1 MIVIIA
7 TPKLF
12 QWACHCRWL
21 YTYTMLVPHFW
32 QVWVF
37 LTPPTDVAG
46 LGALGESFPGNRR
59 AASGVKHKHTH
70 TLTLTQ
76 LLTGTF
82 WQSLCSSHQHS
93 VCLHR
98 SLSAELVCVSPL
110 VFTSSAPEGHASW
123 NGFPHIGHYHFMKEC
138 RCYLDVFAQPF
149 IKAEGGKGGHMHF
162 MICCSQ
168 HKRHTGELF
177 STSCTG
183 DGHME
188 VQVRSQLLAL
198 ACSALER
205 RLMIIFFSNYFHY
218 WLIVCCLIVQSFSAE
233 NCEERSS
240 HSPRVWTDSCFYV
253 QPTV

>member
-70 TLTLTQ
+70 TREHINTAAHWDVLTVSLFITSTLCLSSPLSVSGACLCFPTRHHQ
-76 LLTGTF
+76 LSTRGTRF
-82 WQSLCSSHQHS
+82 MKWVSTHW
-93 VCLHR
+93 
-98 SLSAELVCVSPL
+98 SLSLHERMSLLSGCIRPAVYQ
-110 VFTSSAPEGHASW
+110 G
-123 NGFPHIGHYHFMKEC
+123 
-138 RCYLDVFAQPF
+138 R
-149 IKAEGGKGGHMHF
+149 GGKGGHMHF

-188 VQVRSQLLAL
+188 PKLGA
-198 ACSALER
+198 
-205 RLMIIFFSNYFHY
+205 SN
-218 WLIVCCLIVQSFSAE
+218 
-233 NCEERSS
+233 S
-240 HSPRVWTDSCFYV
+240 HSLVLH
-253 QPTV
+253 

>member
-21 YTYTMLVPHFW
+21 YTYTMLLPHFW

-149 IKAEGGKGGHMHF
+149 IKAEGGKEDTCISWSAVHNINGTQESSSLHPA
-162 MICCSQ
+162 
-168 HKRHTGELF
+168 
-177 STSCTG
+177 
-183 DGHME
+183 
-188 VQVRSQLLAL
+188 QVTATWKSKLGA
-198 ACSALER
+198 S
-205 RLMIIFFSNYFHY
+205 Y
-218 WLIVCCLIVQSFSAE
+218 
-233 NCEERSS
+233 S
-240 HSPRVWTDSCFYV
+240 HSLVLH
-253 QPTV
+253 